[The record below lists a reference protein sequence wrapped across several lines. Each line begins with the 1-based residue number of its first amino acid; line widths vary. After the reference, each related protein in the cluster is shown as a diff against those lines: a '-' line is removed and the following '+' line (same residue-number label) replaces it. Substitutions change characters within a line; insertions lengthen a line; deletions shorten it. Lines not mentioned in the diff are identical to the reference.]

1 MTTNLP
7 KHRSRGSQ
15 LFEKKAPSTR
25 DAAERIGCSKTT
37 VAYLMSG
44 ERAPSAEMA
53 EAIAS
58 AYGIAVGTWRE
69 PAAPRA
75 APWRARHGRPAHGRQ
90 ASQARRREAERRGV
104 SGRALHPST
113 AGGPHA

>member
-69 PAAPRA
+69 PAWRRDPPTGLWSPPPLAPPPGEPATAGPPTAGKRAKRA
-75 APWRARHGRPAHGRQ
+75 AAKP
-90 ASQARRREAERRGV
+90 RG
-104 SGRALHPST
+104 A
-113 AGGPHA
+113 A